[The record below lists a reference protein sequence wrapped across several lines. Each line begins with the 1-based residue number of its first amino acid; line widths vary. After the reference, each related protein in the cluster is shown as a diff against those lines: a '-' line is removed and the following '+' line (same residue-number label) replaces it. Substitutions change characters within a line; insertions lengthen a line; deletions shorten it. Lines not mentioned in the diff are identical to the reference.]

1 MCQHYDNIFTAL
13 AAVEINFKLQV
24 NMYISLTN
32 KCHTVKF
39 SLFRWTFTCDSV
51 WVFAFAAEIETTLNA
66 FWSGI
71 LYLINKL

>member
-32 KCHTVKF
+32 KCHIVKL
-39 SLFRWTFTCDSV
+39 SLFR
-51 WVFAFAAEIETTLNA
+51 
-66 FWSGI
+66 
-71 LYLINKL
+71 